1 MFRTLVAL
9 TLLAAPAHASDA
21 ASDAA
26 AENAA
31 PAPASAAQPA
41 TVEAA
46 RVTPVE
52 LRVPVSGSLV
62 ARSPALIYPQLAG
75 TEVTELLVEPG
86 DRVTRGQVLAR
97 LSQSAV
103 KAQLA
108 QAEAEAQRSEAAV
121 RQASNQI
128 DSAEATFAQ
137 ALAALKRT
145 RQLQQGGSA
154 TRAALDDVIAAEAA
168 ARAQAASARDGLAVA
183 EAARA
188 QAEAA
193 VDLARLNLDWTEVT
207 SPVDGV
213 VSARDAQLGVMGSA
227 SGDPM
232 FTIISD
238 GSIEWQAEVVETALK
253 GLKLGDPAIATVA
266 GLGEVEGRV
275 RRLPAAVDPAT
286 RLGELRI
293 TLDASD
299 GLRPGLFASG
309 WVIIDR
315 HEGLT
320 VPLTAVL
327 DDAGGQVVQVVADGT
342 VETRTVAAGVIWQG
356 RREIL
361 SGLKAG
367 EQVITRAGAF
377 FRDGD
382 HVVTVTAPDAG
393 AEAGADRDQPPPG
406 GAARAEV
413 AP

>member
-1 MFRTLVAL
+1 MLRTLLAL
-9 TLLAAPAHASDA
+9 TLLAVPAQA
-21 ASDAA
+21 ADPV
-26 AENAA
+26 AEAA

-46 RVTPVE
+46 RITPVE

-62 ARSPALIYPQLAG
+62 ARSPALIYPQLSGA
-75 TEVTELLVEPG
+75 EVTELLAEPG

-108 QAEAEAQRSEAAV
+108 QAEAEVQRTVAAI

-145 RQLQQGGSA
+145 RQLQEGGSA

-193 VDLARLNLDWTEVT
+193 VDLARLNLGWTEVT
-207 SPVDGV
+207 SPVDGM
-213 VSARDAQLGVMGSA
+213 VSARDVQLGAMGSA

-232 FTIISD
+232 FTIVSD
-238 GSIEWQAEVVETALK
+238 GSIEWQAEVVETALDQ
-253 GLKLGDPAIATVA
+253 LKLDDPAIASVA
-266 GLGEVEGRV
+266 GLGEIRGHV

-286 RLGELRI
+286 RLGQLRI
-293 TLDASD
+293 TLEAAD
-299 GLRPGLFASG
+299 GLRTGLFASG
-309 WVIIDR
+309 WVIVDR
-315 HEGLT
+315 HQGLT

-327 DDAGGQVVQVVADGT
+327 DDAGGPVVQVVADG
-342 VETRTVAAGVIWQG
+342 VVVTRPVLAGAIWQG

-361 SGLKAG
+361 SGLSEG

-382 HVVTVTAPDAG
+382 RVVAVPADKPAETPPETATNTTATGTTP
-393 AEAGADRDQPPPG
+393 
-406 GAARAEV
+406 
-413 AP
+413 

>member
-1 MFRTLVAL
+1 MLRTLIAL
-9 TLLAAPAHASDA
+9 TLLAVPADA
-21 ASDAA
+21 ADAA
-26 AENAA
+26 DAVA
-31 PAPASAAQPA
+31 PAPASAAQPV

-46 RVTPVE
+46 RITPVE
-52 LRVPVSGSLV
+52 LRVAASGSLV
-62 ARSPALIYPQLAG
+62 ARQPALVYPQLTGA
-75 TEVTELLVEPG
+75 EVTELLAEPG
-86 DRVTRGQVLAR
+86 DHVTRGQVLAR

-108 QAEAEAQRSEAAV
+108 QAEAELQRSEAAV
-121 RQASNQI
+121 RQARNQI

-193 VDLARLNLDWTEVT
+193 VDLAQLNLGWTEVT

-213 VSARDAQLGVMGSA
+213 VSARDVQLGAMGSA

-232 FTIISD
+232 FTIVSD
-238 GSIEWQAEVVETALK
+238 GSIEWQAEVVETALQQ
-253 GLKLGDPAIATVA
+253 LKLDDPAIASVA
-266 GLGEVEGRV
+266 GLGEVRGHV
-275 RRLPAAVDPAT
+275 RRLPAAVDATT
-286 RLGELRI
+286 RLGDLRV
-293 TLDASD
+293 TLTPAE

-309 WVIIDR
+309 WVIVDR
-315 HEGLT
+315 HDGLT

-327 DDAGGQVVQVVADGT
+327 EDVGGTVVQVVADGT
-342 VETRTVAAGVIWQG
+342 VETRAVQAGIIWQG

-361 SGLKAG
+361 SGLTAG

-382 HVVTVTAPDAG
+382 RVVPVTGDAT
-393 AEAGADRDQPPPG
+393 AG
-406 GAARAEV
+406 GAQDGLQAGV
-413 AP
+413 QP

>member
-1 MFRTLVAL
+1 MLRTLIVL
-9 TLLAAPAHASDA
+9 TLLAAPALAADA
-21 ASDAA
+21 DPAA
-26 AENAA
+26 QA
-31 PAPASAAQPA
+31 APASAAQPA

-62 ARSPALIYPQLAG
+62 ARQPALVYPQLSGA
-75 TEVTELLVEPG
+75 EVTELLVEPG

-108 QAEAEAQRSEAAV
+108 QAEAEAQRTVAAV

-128 DSAEATFAQ
+128 DSAEATYAQ

-145 RQLQQGGSA
+145 QQLQQGGSA

-168 ARAQAASARDGLAVA
+168 ARAQAASSRDGLAVA

-193 VDLARLNLDWTEVT
+193 LDLARLNLDWTEVT

-213 VSARDAQLGVMGSA
+213 VSARDVQIGAMGSA
-227 SGDPM
+227 AGDPM
-232 FTIISD
+232 FTIVSD
-238 GSIEWQAEVVETALK
+238 GSIEWQAEVVETALDQ
-253 GLKLGDPAIATVA
+253 LKLDDPAIATVA
-266 GLGEVEGRV
+266 GLGEVQGRV

-293 TLDASD
+293 TLEASD
-299 GLRPGLFASG
+299 GLRTGLFASG
-309 WVIIDR
+309 WVIVDR
-315 HEGLT
+315 RDGLT

-327 DDAGGQVVQVVADGT
+327 DEMDGPVVQVVRDGT
-342 VETRTVAAGVIWQG
+342 VETRPVQAGAIWQG

-361 SGLKAG
+361 SGLQAG
-367 EQVITRAGAF
+367 DQVITRAGAF

-382 HVVTVTAPDAG
+382 RVNAVDADTASAAPVNDA
-393 AEAGADRDQPPPG
+393 ADDLAQPPAPQDT
-406 GAARAEV
+406 AKAEV
-413 AP
+413 LP